1 MSNILLQPIDVYGTV
16 KCLVC
21 ELTSEPAW
29 FALSGGQATTATN
42 TDIWGTGNTNG
53 ATGIGCSFIPAPW
66 FLLPGSAFEGEWGQ
80 LSFGVTCLDTVTI
93 RIHGAN
99 RGAISGNSYS
109 VYLDGV
115 SVGSGTVPEDAAGVE
130 IEIDLPAHTPCG
142 SVVTAEVEVVGY
154 GNLDPICLE
163 ITEVTS

>member
-1 MSNILLQPIDVYGTV
+1 MANILLQPIDVDGTV
-16 KCLVC
+16 KCLLC
-21 ELTSEPAW
+21 E
-29 FALSGGQATTATN
+29 GGQATAALK
-42 TDIWGTGNTNG
+42 TDINSTGNTNG
-53 ATGIGCSFIPAPW
+53 AIGSGCSTHSTSW
-66 FLLPGSAFEGEWGQ
+66 FLLPDGAFTGKWGQ
-80 LSFGVTCLDTVTI
+80 LSFGITCLDTVKI
-93 RIHGAN
+93 RIHGLD
-99 RGAISGNSYS
+99 RGAISGNSYA

>member
-1 MSNILLQPIDVYGTV
+1 MANILLQPIDVYGTV

-29 FALSGGQATTATN
+29 LAVSGGQATEAIK
-42 TDIWGTGNTNG
+42 TDINSTGNTNNASG
-53 ATGIGCSFIPAPW
+53 GGCSTHSTSW
-66 FLLPGSAFEGEWGQ
+66 FLLPDLSFTGKWGQ
-80 LSFGVTCLDTVTI
+80 LSFGITCLDTVKI
-93 RIHGAN
+93 RIHE
-99 RGAISGNSYS
+99 

-115 SVGSGTVPEDAAGVE
+115 SVGIGTVPEDAAGVE